1 MKYYV
6 VEAIAT
12 YHMKYLVCQEDH
24 HDPRWCLDSVTMEE
38 VPDLTQNFLG
48 EQILGFEEVDDAGI
62 LKHTKGSYVE
72 SWPLEQVKEV
82 FAKVYK
88 DENT

>member
-12 YHMKYLVCQEDH
+12 YHMKYLIAQPDDH
-24 HDPRWCLDSVTMEE
+24 QPEWCLDTVTCEE
-38 VPDLTQNFLG
+38 ADDLVQNYLG

-82 FAKVYK
+82 FTKVVQ
-88 DENT
+88 DD

>member
-6 VEAIAT
+6 VETVAT
-12 YHMKYLVCQEDH
+12 YHMKYLIAQPDDH
-24 HDPRWCLDSVTMEE
+24 LPEYCLDTVTCEE
-38 VPDLTQNFLG
+38 ADDLVQNYLG
-48 EQILGFEEVDDAGI
+48 EQILGFEEVDDTGI

-82 FAKVYK
+82 FTKVVQ
-88 DENT
+88 DD

>member
-12 YHMKYLVCQEDH
+12 YHMKYLIAQPDDH
-24 HDPRWCLDSVTMEE
+24 QPEWCMDTVTCEE
-38 VPDLTQNFLG
+38 ADDLVQNYLG

-82 FAKVYK
+82 FTKVVQ
-88 DENT
+88 DD

>member
-24 HDPRWCLDSVTMEE
+24 HEPEWCMDTVTCEE
-38 VPDLTQNFLG
+38 ADDMCQNYLG
-48 EQILGFEEVDDAGI
+48 EQILGLEEVVDAGI

-88 DENT
+88 DD

>member
-1 MKYYV
+1 MSLRAV
-6 VEAIAT
+6 AT
-12 YHMKYLVCQEDH
+12 YHMKYLIAQPDDH
-24 HDPRWCLDSVTMEE
+24 QPEWCMDTVTCEE
-38 VPDLTQNFLG
+38 ADDLVQNYLG

-82 FAKVYK
+82 FTKVVQ
-88 DENT
+88 DD

>member
-12 YHMKYLVCQEDH
+12 YHMKYLIAQPDDH
-24 HDPRWCLDSVTMEE
+24 QPEWCMDTVTCEE
-38 VPDLTQNFLG
+38 ADDLVQNYLG

-82 FAKVYK
+82 FTKVVQ
-88 DENT
+88 DG